1 MRAIVFTAVVV
12 SLVFPVEAVASRR
25 CPVDVAPLLASHFQL
40 TLINDATIARSSSLG
55 ELLVSEGGAVTLM
68 RTDIDASGK
77 PSRFFISGRLDA
89 HQLAALK
96 DAIENALPVAPAE
109 PCLIESFEE
118 PGNGHS
124 LYGRSDHTLYRDRQA
139 SVDIVV
145 IHDDPS
151 AGPTPQCSSQIR
163 VLDNVIRQIADAV
176 RLGVRPLQCKP

>member
-1 MRAIVFTAVVV
+1 MRAIVFIAVVA
-12 SLVFPVEAVASRR
+12 SLVFPVEALASRR
-25 CPVDVAPLLASHFQL
+25 CPVDLAPLLTSHFQL
-40 TLINDATIARSSSLG
+40 TLISDATSARFPSLG
-55 ELLVSEGGAVTLM
+55 EILVSEGGAVTLM

-77 PSRFFISGRLDA
+77 PSRFFIGGRLDA

-96 DAIENALPVAPAE
+96 DAIEDALPVAPTE

-118 PGNGHS
+118 PGDGYF
-124 LYGRSDHTLYRDRQA
+124 LYGASDHALHRDRQLTTHIA
-139 SVDIVV
+139 VT
-145 IHDDPS
+145 HDDPS